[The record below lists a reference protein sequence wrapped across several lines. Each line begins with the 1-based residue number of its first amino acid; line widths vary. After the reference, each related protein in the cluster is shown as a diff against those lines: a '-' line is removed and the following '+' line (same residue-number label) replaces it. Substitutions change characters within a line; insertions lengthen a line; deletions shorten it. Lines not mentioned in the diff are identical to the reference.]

1 MKELILLLTREQGG
15 RELVQISYRDY
26 LNMLSDIKK
35 SSPLNTEIKETYD
48 IFVENYVRE
57 LVISR
62 IYKVLRDKNIPKNS
76 IDADILKLLRLIIK
90 TYTNIL
96 QGKIVV
102 SSNHRIPVK
111 ILRNYNLDQKLAQ
124 EHKIPQKLKKG
135 EIVLMPLKIA
145 LPLYTLGIVEVEF

>member
-15 RELVQISYRDY
+15 KELVQISYRDY

-48 IFVENYVRE
+48 TFVENYVRE

-62 IYKVLRDKNIPKNS
+62 VHKVLRDENIPKTT

-90 TYTNIL
+90 TYTNIF

-102 SSNHRIPVK
+102 SSDHRIPVK

-124 EHKIPQKLKKG
+124 EHKTPQKLKKG

-145 LPLYTLGIVEVEF
+145 LPLHALGIVEVEF